1 MNDLDLLFS
10 ALADSTRRDILA
22 RVSEAEMSIGQI
34 AEHYGLK
41 FGSISKHI
49 KVLETA
55 RLISKHRR
63 GREQIVTIV
72 PATLAIARKH
82 IERYAA
88 IWADRFEQLDEL
100 LKEEDE

>member
-1 MNDLDLLFS
+1 MNDLDRVFA

-22 RVSEAEMSIGQI
+22 RVSESEMSIGEI
-34 AEHYGLK
+34 ANYYDLK

-55 RLISKHRR
+55 RLVTKHRR
-63 GREQIVTIV
+63 GKEQIVSIV
-72 PATLAIARKH
+72 PATLGVARKH

-88 IWADRFEQLDEL
+88 IWADRFDQLDEIFR
-100 LKEEDE
+100 EEE